1 MEQFWTL
8 AANQGFS
15 VILLALAVYYF
26 YKREITWEAKVAEMQ
41 KAYEAKN
48 ELVQKERTDERI
60 KLIQLIE
67 QMGNVVEKNTECIN
81 RLEQILPAS
90 HHDTSRDKFKKREV
104 A

>member
-15 VILLALAVYYF
+15 VLLLGIAVFYF
-26 YKREITWEAKVAEMQ
+26 YKREIAWEAKVTEMQ
-41 KAYEAKN
+41 KTHEAKN
-48 ELVQKERTDERI
+48 EAVQKERTEERT

-67 QMGNVVEKNTECIN
+67 QMGNVVEKNTESIN
-81 RLEQILPAS
+81 RLEHLFSPN
-90 HHDTSRDKFKKREV
+90 HDTSRDKIKKREV